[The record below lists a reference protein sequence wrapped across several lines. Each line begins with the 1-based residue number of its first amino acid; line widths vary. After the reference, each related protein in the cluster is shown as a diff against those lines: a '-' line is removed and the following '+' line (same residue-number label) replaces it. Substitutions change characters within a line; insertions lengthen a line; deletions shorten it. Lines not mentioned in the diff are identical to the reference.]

1 MAFKS
6 NEQRKAAFAN
16 MKAHERKALKTKST
30 HYIKDERMAVGEYN
44 QFEKEINDAGLPE
57 RLVKKVG
64 DAAKDE
70 HRHMNDMIEVKE
82 ELDKHKEKPPAQTK
96 EYTIDKKHKRL
107 TESEIK
113 QARTPQFHKATIKG
127 IPYKVDKDYDTREK
141 YRVRAFS
148 IKTKRDV
155 WVTTAWEDT
164 KAEAI
169 MTMDNNATSGRFKD
183 FRVYTKGD

>member
-1 MAFKS
+1 MAFGS
-6 NEQRKAAFAN
+6 NAERRAAFAN
-16 MKAHERKALKTKST
+16 MNANEIKALKTKST

-70 HRHMNDMIEVKE
+70 HRHMNDMIAVKKA
-82 ELDKHKEKPPAQTK
+82 LGEKPKQSITKK
-96 EYTIDKKHKRL
+96 EYPIDKKHKRL
-107 TESEIK
+107 TDSEIK
-113 QARTPQFHKATIKG
+113 QARSPEFYKTVKG
-127 IPYKVDKDYDTREK
+127 GVTYKVDKDYDTREK